1 MVSVAGADGLD
12 QLCERQPSAEPAG
25 VSLGLD
31 EIAPDW
37 FVAGV
42 EFEHESDWPAAIGCG
57 HALSVAARAGLR
69 IGEDP
74 LSFRLLAAIVYV
86 AWVLVGDGQ
95 TPRVSS
101 TAGAVLLERDEEL
114 AVIDRWLSDA
124 GEGRG
129 RIALVLGGAGLGKSA
144 LLDQAAGRAATGG
157 LAVLRARGSELE
169 RGLPFGL
176 ATQLFASTLR
186 NLSEADQRALF
197 SGAAA
202 RARGPLGLKRG
213 VSGGDLFGA
222 LHGLYW
228 LLANL
233 SDRSPLLLTVDD
245 LHWGDSQTRRWL
257 GYLHP
262 RVSELP
268 VLLLGAAR
276 PDETDQDQLV
286 AGVPVER
293 VSTVV
298 VRPFSEGAVVRLA
311 REQFEGV
318 DEPEFAVAC
327 HRATGG
333 NPFFVRELLR
343 AAAADGIQPTAAN
356 VGLVPQLGSSAI
368 ARSIVVRLARLG
380 GSARDLADA
389 VAVLGANAELRHA
402 AVLAGLSTDQAL
414 TAWDA
419 LAVGEILEPRQPLEF
434 IHPIART
441 AIYLEMPVGKRG
453 RAHRRAAE
461 MLSADGAGAQQ
472 VGLQAVGM
480 RAARRRSSSR
490 LVT

>member
-1 MVSVAGADGLD
+1 M
-12 QLCERQPSAEPAG
+12 
-25 VSLGLD
+25 
-31 EIAPDW
+31 
-37 FVAGV
+37 
-42 EFEHESDWPAAIGCG
+42 
-57 HALSVAARAGLR
+57 
-69 IGEDP
+69 
-74 LSFRLLAAIVYV
+74 
-86 AWVLVGDGQ
+86 
-95 TPRVSS
+95 
-101 TAGAVLLERDEEL
+101 
-114 AVIDRWLSDA
+114 
-124 GEGRG
+124 
-129 RIALVLGGAGLGKSA
+129 
-144 LLDQAAGRAATGG
+144 
-157 LAVLRARGSELE
+157 
-169 RGLPFGL
+169 
-176 ATQLFASTLR
+176 
-186 NLSEADQRALF
+186 LF

-202 RARGPLGLKRG
+202 RAQGPLGFKRG
-213 VSGGDLFGA
+213 MPDGDLFGA

-233 SDRSPLLLTVDD
+233 SDRSPLLLAVDD

-257 GYLHP
+257 EYLHP

-286 AGVPVER
+286 AGVSVER

-311 REQFEGV
+311 GEQFEGV

-343 AAAADGIQPTAAN
+343 AAAADGIEPTAAN
-356 VGLVPQLGSSAI
+356 ARLVPQLGSSAV

-402 AVLAGLSTDQAL
+402 AMLAGLIPDQAL

-434 IHPIART
+434 IHPIARS

-461 MLSADGAGAQQ
+461 ILSADCAGAQQ
-472 VGLQAVGM
+472 VGIQALACEPLGDARVVDWLRDAAMDAAARGAPDAATRYLQRALDEPPEPALRARVHFELGQALLGIDTA
-480 RAARRRSSSR
+480 RAAASFEKAARTEELELRLTAYRWMATALAYDAVSATRSRFSIRRSNLPEPNQR
-490 LVT
+490 GNWI